1 VIGTGTAAG
10 HAGLVAALLD
20 KAQALGADLAG
31 IVAVDELRGLTV
43 EPEPVRW
50 PEGARSLLV
59 VAVAHLPERPELDW
73 WFGRIDPPGN
83 RVLARIVQGL
93 CDLAGGSLG
102 LRATHL
108 PYHVERGGIYL
119 KDAAVLAGLGCVG
132 LNNLLV
138 TPEFGP
144 RVRMRALALDEALP
158 STGPSSFDPCA
169 GCDAPCRRACPQAVF
184 AVPAEGPLVGSAR
197 PVTARLPARTG
208 QFSRPACYAQMDL
221 DIESADWGDPATL
234 GGPEIKAGAQ
244 PVRIIRYCRACE
256 LSCPVGRT
264 PRPQTA

>member
-1 VIGTGTAAG
+1 MGK
-10 HAGLVAALLD
+10 AL
-20 KAQALGADLAG
+20 ALGADLAG
-31 IVAVDELRGLTV
+31 LAAVDELRGLTV

-59 VAVAHLPERPELDW
+59 VAVAHPPERPELDW

-93 CDLAGGSLG
+93 CDWAVSNLG
-102 LRATHL
+102 LRTIHL

-138 TPEFGP
+138 TPAFGP
-144 RVRMRALALDEALP
+144 RVRLRALALDAALP

-169 GCDAPCRRACPQAVF
+169 GCGAPCRRACPQSVF
-184 AVPAEGPLVGSAR
+184 ATQAETPSAGISR
-197 PVTARLPARTG
+197 SATVRLPARTG
-208 QFSRPACYAQMDL
+208 QFSRPACYVQMDR
-221 DIESADWGDPATL
+221 DIDSAAWGDPVAL
-234 GGPEIKAGAQ
+234 GAPEVTAGAA
-244 PVRIIRYCRACE
+244 PVKIIRYCRACE
-256 LSCPVGRT
+256 LSCPVGMGTCGSRGPS
-264 PRPQTA
+264 PRSGDSRQAAD